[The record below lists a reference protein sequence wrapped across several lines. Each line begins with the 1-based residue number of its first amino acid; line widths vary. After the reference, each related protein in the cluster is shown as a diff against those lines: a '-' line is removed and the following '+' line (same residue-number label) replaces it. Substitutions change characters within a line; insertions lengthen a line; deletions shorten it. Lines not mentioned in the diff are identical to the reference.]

1 MTAHFLAGGAGPPL
15 VSRDRDPRSSRGVA
29 AFIEGLHRCGAL
41 PCAIDR
47 HVVYTIEP
55 VEGRFAG
62 EPFETAVEM
71 TELARWPLV
80 PPHWIHLPADVKLHG
95 TNSRSSSIG
104 GWHRHSRHIA
114 GWGRDAD
121 PASGW
126 LAHVRSVVGQAR

>member
-1 MTAHFLAGGAGPPL
+1 MTA
-15 VSRDRDPRSSRGVA
+15 RPRGIE
-29 AFIEGLHRCGAL
+29 AFVDGLRRCGAL
-41 PCAIDR
+41 PRAADR

-62 EPFETAVEM
+62 KSFETAVEM
-71 TELARWPLV
+71 GELARWPLV
-80 PPHWIHLPADVKLHG
+80 PPHWIHLPADVTFPS
-95 TNSRSSSIG
+95 TNSRSSLIG
-104 GWHRHSRHIA
+104 GWLQHSRHIA